1 MSENKNISREEI
13 RAVAEG
19 VRNGDGAAFENLMK
33 IYEPMISA
41 AVNKFSDEHHE
52 SEDLRQEALTGFFR
66 AVMSFDFEKLGI
78 EFGLYAKICVSN
90 ALSTAVRNSRR
101 SGRGQPS
108 LDYEEYFR
116 YSAADATSDPA
127 FRLIERENEEAL
139 RELIARNLSDFE
151 KQVWEN
157 YLAGKSSKQ
166 ISEEIGKSERSIDN
180 ALYRIRKKLRG
191 LILSE
196 LK

>member
-13 RAVAEG
+13 RLLAEG
-19 VRNGDGAAFENLMK
+19 VRNGDGAAFESLMK

-41 AVNKFSDEHHE
+41 AVHKFSDEHHE

-66 AVMSFDFEKLGI
+66 AIMSFDFEKVGI

-90 ALSTAVRNSRR
+90 ALSTAVRNSRK

-108 LDYEEYFR
+108 LDYEEYFK

-139 RELIARNLSDFE
+139 RELIAGNLSDFE
-151 KQVWEN
+151 KLVWEN
-157 YLAGKSSKQ
+157 YLAGKSSGEM
-166 ISEEIGKSERSIDN
+166 SEEIGKSERSIDN

>member
-1 MSENKNISREEI
+1 M
-13 RAVAEG
+13 
-19 VRNGDGAAFENLMK
+19 
-33 IYEPMISA
+33 P
-41 AVNKFSDEHHE
+41 
-52 SEDLRQEALTGFFR
+52 QEAHSSQPGTL
-66 AVMSFDFEKLGI
+66 L
-78 EFGLYAKICVSN
+78 L
-90 ALSTAVRNSRR
+90 

-151 KQVWEN
+151 KQVGEN

>member
-1 MSENKNISREEI
+1 MSGNNNVSRAEI
-13 RAVAEG
+13 RALAEG
-19 VRNGDGAAFENLMK
+19 VRAGDGAAFENLMK

-41 AVNKFSDEHHE
+41 AVHRFSDEHHE

-66 AVMSFDFEKLGI
+66 AIMSFDFDKVGI

-90 ALSTAVRNSRR
+90 ALSTAVRNSQRA
-101 SGRGQPS
+101 GRGQPS
-108 LDYEEYFR
+108 IDYEEYFR

-127 FRLIERENEEAL
+127 FRLIERENEESL
-139 RELIARNLSDFE
+139 RELISRNLSDFE
-151 KQVWEN
+151 KLVWDN
-157 YLAGKSSKQ
+157 YLEGKSSRQ
-166 ISEEIGKSERSIDN
+166 MAEMLGKSERSIDN
-180 ALYRIRKKLRG
+180 ALYRIRKKLRS

>member
-1 MSENKNISREEI
+1 MDREEI
-13 RAVAEG
+13 QSLAEG

-66 AVMSFDFEKLGI
+66 AVMSFDFEKVGI

>member
-13 RAVAEG
+13 RALAEG
-19 VRNGDGAAFENLMK
+19 VRNGEGAAFEKLLK

-66 AVMSFDFEKLGI
+66 AVMSFDFEKVGI

-157 YLAGKSSKQ
+157 YLAGKNSKQ